1 LPPGGIAPGG
11 GPAGGRAPGG
21 LGGGQAPGAPGGTQP
36 GQGQL
41 RGPVG
46 GGPGGG
52 LLDATTPSADLTTAL
67 QANASAYTWAAAAIG
82 SQTAA
87 GYQLASGVPV
97 MPIGGFNG
105 SDPSPTFEQ
114 FQEYVQQG
122 RIHYFLGGNGFQ
134 ANGGSQAAQQIAAWV
149 QSTFT
154 ATTIGGQ
161 TVYDLTK

>member
-1 LPPGGIAPGG
+1 LPPG
-11 GPAGGRAPGG
+11 GPAGGQFRGP
-21 LGGGQAPGAPGGTQP
+21 GGGQAPGGLTGGVQP

-41 RGPVG
+41 RGPG
-46 GGPGGG
+46 GAGGPGGG
-52 LLDATTPSADLTTAL
+52 LLDATTPSAQLTAAL

-105 SDPSPTFEQ
+105 SDPSPTLEQ
-114 FQEYVQQG
+114 FQEYVRQG
-122 RIHYFLGGNGFQ
+122 RIHYFLGGGGFQ
-134 ANGGSQAAQQIAAWV
+134 ANGGSRAAQQIASWV

-161 TVYDLTK
+161 TVYDLTSAK